1 MTSIES
7 TMTIRELL
15 TLVADHQDQ
24 KVSMSD
30 ADRQLA
36 IDLLKSKAADELEYG
51 EEVKVG
57 KVRLVKRV
65 TGAIGLYF
73 T

>member
-7 TMTIRELL
+7 TMSIKELL
-15 TLVADHQDQ
+15 TIVSDHQEE
-24 KVSMSD
+24 KIAMTD